1 MKVKK
6 IASNRAKYSFTVT
19 PHEFEHALEHAYE
32 SIKKDVELKGFRK
45 GHVPQNVY
53 ESKFGVESLYEDA
66 LNHVLYH
73 KFNEAHQLNEFQ
85 IVGQPNVDVDLQKV
99 TREKEFSMSFEVAVK
114 PDVELGQYKEIEA
127 EYPKTTVTAKE
138 VTEKIQAD
146 LDRNSN
152 LVPKA
157 GKLELGDT
165 AIFDFEG
172 LLDGTPFEG
181 GKAENYELEIGSN
194 QFIPGFEEQMIG
206 LAAGEEKDLDVTFPK
221 DYQAKDLAGKAVV
234 FKVKL
239 HEIKTKEKAE
249 LTDEWVASLNKDG
262 VTTVEELKKAVR
274 KELKELKEQD
284 AEAQFSNTIIETV
297 IETAKMDVPAEMIE
311 QETNQF
317 KEQVA
322 QQAKQYGI
330 EYEMFL
336 SLNGMNPEQFEE
348 RAKIDATKRVRF
360 MLTME
365 AIAKAEKLTVD
376 EKELNEQFEVLAKQ
390 YQMPAEEIRKYLPAS
405 VLTNDLL
412 INKAFK
418 FVIDHAKKA

>member
-365 AIAKAEKLTVD
+365 AIAKAEKLAVD